1 MRKRC
6 GRLWHRASDV
16 VTSEGRLSRKRP
28 IHRDRFAPPYSG
40 VHWLDN
46 NTKPLQRVSLMSGLS
61 RLRAIV
67 AEFIDFGR
75 PGYLM
80 REISQE
86 VGQAVESDG
95 EGDGDICSPRIDPPT
110 DDDMP
115 LT

>member
-1 MRKRC
+1 
-6 GRLWHRASDV
+6 
-16 VTSEGRLSRKRP
+16 
-28 IHRDRFAPPYSG
+28 
-40 VHWLDN
+40 
-46 NTKPLQRVSLMSGLS
+46 
-61 RLRAIV
+61 
-67 AEFIDFGR
+67 
-75 PGYLM
+75 M